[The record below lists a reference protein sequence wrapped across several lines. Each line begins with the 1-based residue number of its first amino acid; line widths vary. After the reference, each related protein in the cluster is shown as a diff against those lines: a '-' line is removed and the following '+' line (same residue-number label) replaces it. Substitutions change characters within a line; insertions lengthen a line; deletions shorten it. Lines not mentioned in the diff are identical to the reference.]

1 MSGDSRSEHSELADG
16 VTSRSRISPVQLDP
30 IGSGLELKQAQLRRM
45 QWLATSLLGVMLALL
60 LLSASYQAAD
70 PWLQWVR
77 AFAEAGVVGAMA
89 DWYAVVA
96 LFRYPLGLPIPHTA
110 IIPKKKDSIGESLGD
125 FVEQHFLT
133 PENIVRKLE
142 EHDAAKAVAEWLADP
157 PNGRAV
163 ADAVGDFIPGM
174 LNAMEDEDIR
184 HFFDRSVMPQ
194 LLRLDVS
201 RMAGNIL
208 ALLTE
213 GGRHQTFL
221 DWALQALQGWLTA
234 NQGLIRAKFSEA
246 SRYTPG
252 LLDSY
257 IVEKFLAGVIA
268 LLQEV
273 AANPHHDLRLQ
284 FDQATQQLIQDLKT
298 SAEYQQKGQALLLD
312 LIEHVRRKS
321 YYRLLWDDIRSQV
334 EADLRREH
342 SLLREHI
349 ASALVLLGKGLLA
362 EPAVQHKLNTWWLN
376 AVHQMVL
383 RYRHQISGLITEVV
397 KSWDAEEV
405 SRKLELEIGKDLQ
418 YIRINGTL
426 VGGTVGVA
434 LHALTTL
441 VAA

>member
-1 MSGDSRSEHSELADG
+1 
-16 VTSRSRISPVQLDP
+16 
-30 IGSGLELKQAQLRRM
+30 
-45 QWLATSLLGVMLALL
+45 
-60 LLSASYQAAD
+60 
-70 PWLQWVR
+70 
-77 AFAEAGVVGAMA
+77 
-89 DWYAVVA
+89 
-96 LFRYPLGLPIPHTA
+96 
-110 IIPKKKDSIGESLGD
+110 
-125 FVEQHFLT
+125 
-133 PENIVRKLE
+133 
-142 EHDAAKAVAEWLADP
+142 
-157 PNGRAV
+157 
-163 ADAVGDFIPGM
+163 
-174 LNAMEDEDIR
+174 
-184 HFFDRSVMPQ
+184 
-194 LLRLDVS
+194 
-201 RMAGNIL
+201 
-208 ALLTE
+208 
-213 GGRHQTFL
+213 
-221 DWALQALQGWLTA
+221 
-234 NQGLIRAKFSEA
+234 LIRAKFSEA

-268 LLQEV
+268 LLQET
-273 AANPHHDLRLQ
+273 AENPHHDLRLQ

-362 EPAVQHKLNTWWLN
+362 EPAVQRKLNAWWLN